1 MTEPG
6 TCPVPITLHLL
17 DKTWFGQV
25 KPHGLRSCP
34 VVALM
39 VPIIGEKDP
48 GGWHG
53 ACPHSPCVF
62 GTPDLPSD
70 CTRSQAPPPG
80 PFLEA
85 SWAALPCSGALELQ
99 GLASVQLGSS
109 LPQERPSSSHLHL
122 SHRSQIPR
130 SPLLRYSSCSS
141 GFLLHLFLVVREAFL
156 NSSLLTF
163 LGLGPL
169 TMRPFHLGPKTS
181 GNPPKCKSTPSI

>member
-6 TCPVPITLHLL
+6 TCPVPGTLHLL
-17 DKTWFGQV
+17 DNTWPGQV
-25 KPHGLRSCP
+25 KPQGLRSRS

-39 VPIIGEKDP
+39 VPTIGEDP

-53 ACPHSPCVF
+53 ACAHSLCAF
-62 GTPDLPSD
+62 GTPDLPSG
-70 CTRSQAPPPG
+70 CTRCQAPPPG

-85 SWAALPCSGALELQ
+85 PWAALPCSDTPELQ
-99 GLASVQLGSS
+99 GLAGVQLGSS
-109 LPQERPSSSHLHL
+109 LPQELPSSSSLHP

-130 SPLLRYSSCSS
+130 PLLRYSSCSS
-141 GFLLHLFLVVREAFL
+141 GFLLHLFSVVRDAFL

-169 TMRPFHLGPKTS
+169 TKRPFHLGPKTS
-181 GNPPKCKSTPSI
+181 GNPPKYKSTPSI